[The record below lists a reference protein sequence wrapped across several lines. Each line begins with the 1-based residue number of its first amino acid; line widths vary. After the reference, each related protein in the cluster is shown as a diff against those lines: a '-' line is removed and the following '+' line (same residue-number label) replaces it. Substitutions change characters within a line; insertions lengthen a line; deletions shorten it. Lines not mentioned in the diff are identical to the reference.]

1 MFIGYKFEKLSPKD
15 QQIYNNWKC
24 GLKQCTRIDF
34 IVYVPNRIMI
44 GYTKSV
50 EAECN
55 TKYPHITLLIGQGT
69 SAVESNDV
77 LEQLAL
83 EHPHIFE
90 ERQKRVTALNMKYKN
105 TEVVFV
111 IDIPFEV
118 ETQTGNNIINGKIQ

>member
-1 MFIGYKFEKLSPKD
+1 
-15 QQIYNNWKC
+15 
-24 GLKQCTRIDF
+24 
-34 IVYVPNRIMI
+34 MI

-50 EAECN
+50 EADCN
-55 TKYPHITLLIGQGT
+55 AKYPHITLLIGQGT